1 MNESILQGEHVV
13 LRARES
19 FTLKGRRIAPHGL
32 YAGLFVASHAD
43 AARLVALKLAKLPAK
58 KKRSR
63 LTASPTNVVPLR
75 AALAV
80 RPAAIAAPAPFWQAA
95 AA

>member
-13 LRARES
+13 LRAREP

-32 YAGLFVASHAD
+32 YAGLFVASRAD
-43 AARLVALKLAKLPAK
+43 AVRLVSLKLAKMPAK
-58 KKRSR
+58 KKRAR
-63 LTASPTNVVPLR
+63 LTTSPANVIPLR
-75 AALAV
+75 PALAV
-80 RPAAIAAPAPFWQAA
+80 MPAAIAAPAPFWRAA